1 MKRHT
6 TRQTIHPFGLMGS
19 YRHRS
24 GNYGLT
30 VIGIDPNRRQFHF
43 LCWISKT
50 IPGVSLLESHN
61 KIVSKIILP
70 LAEWNRLGTVVVS
83 ATGRV
88 RDEPGRSVLLLNRKS
103 DSSMET
109 WSAANKTLP
118 HHRDRS
124 LSTPVSFSMLDFL
137 KKTLSFISR
146 IT

>member
-6 TRQTIHPFGLMGS
+6 TRQTIHPYGLMGS

-43 LCWISKT
+43 PCWISKT

-88 RDEPGRSVLLLNRKS
+88 RDEPGRCGGACCSSIANRIARWKRGRQQIKHS
-103 DSSMET
+103 HIIGIDPYRHQFHFQCWT
-109 WSAANKTLP
+109 
-118 HHRDRS
+118 
-124 LSTPVSFSMLDFL
+124 F
-137 KKTLSFISR
+137 
-146 IT
+146 